1 MRPDSLVP
9 YMMASCRSPDDV
21 MFRRVCQVAA
31 PVGSGLAVEPQ
42 LCLSGVTL
50 KDDGM
55 PGQTTGQHGHRRHR
69 ATGGCP
75 IVCTVVLTT
84 EWATTGQHG
93 LTSSL
98 FSYFLCRWHANSPS
112 VLGRCHMDKLTTAL
126 MFWFIVNNTG
136 QTTGQHRKTSF
147 AGKRQQKTSLVGER
161 RLSPAKGCRK
171 TTFHGERY
179 VYQPSYNACVLQ
191 I

>member
-1 MRPDSLVP
+1 MVCAFSFVMMSCFHIMEHVGKVKIGETGTEWDRDSLVP
-9 YMMASCRSPDDV
+9 YMMASCRSPDI

-31 PVGSGLAVEPQ
+31 QVGSGLAVEPQ

-112 VLGRCHMDKLTTAL
+112 VLGRCHMDK
-126 MFWFIVNNTG
+126 
-136 QTTGQHRKTSF
+136 
-147 AGKRQQKTSLVGER
+147 
-161 RLSPAKGCRK
+161 
-171 TTFHGERY
+171 
-179 VYQPSYNACVLQ
+179 
-191 I
+191 